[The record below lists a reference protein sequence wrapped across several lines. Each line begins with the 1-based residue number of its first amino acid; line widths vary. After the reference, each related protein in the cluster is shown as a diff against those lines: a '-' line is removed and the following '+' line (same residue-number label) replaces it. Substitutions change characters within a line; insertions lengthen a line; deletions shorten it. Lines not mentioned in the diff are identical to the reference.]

1 MKDIILNENKV
12 LSEKT
17 AVALGIFDGMH
28 RGHRC
33 VIENVC
39 SFRRDGLK
47 TAVFT
52 FSSEKILTK
61 HNKPF
66 RYIYKNQQKLDIL
79 DEYNIDY
86 ICCPE
91 FESVKNMG
99 TAEFAEKILR
109 GKLNAAK
116 VVCGKRFRFG
126 KNAAGDYREL
136 YELGL
141 EYGFEV
147 IAVPPVL
154 DGDMTVS
161 SSAVR
166 TLLADGNIEKA
177 NHLLGKNYEIYGEV
191 VYGNQLGRTIGL
203 PTANIRFSERQLVP
217 HYGAYASETVI
228 DGKKYLSVTDIGTK
242 PTVENNAEP
251 LSETHIIDYSGDIYG
266 KKITVILNRM
276 LRNEMKFSSVEELK
290 NAVNN
295 DIRTVINCRGDHG
308 SPA

>member
-1 MKDIILNENKV
+1 MGWIMNDIILNENTV

-28 RGHRC
+28 KGHRC

-39 SFRRDGLK
+39 SCRRDGLK

-52 FSSEKILTK
+52 FSSEEILTK

-99 TAEFAEKILR
+99 TAEFAKKILK

-154 DGDMTVS
+154 DDDMTIS

-166 TLLADGNIEKA
+166 TLLTDGNIEKA

-228 DGKKYLSVTDIGTK
+228 DGRKYLSVTDIGTK

-266 KKITVILNRM
+266 KKITVSLSRL

-290 NAVNN
+290 NTIDN
-295 DIRTVINCRGDHG
+295 DIRTVINS
-308 SPA
+308 SP

>member
-1 MKDIILNENKV
+1 MKDILKENTV

-28 RGHRC
+28 IGHRS
-33 VIENVC
+33 VIDKVC
-39 SFRRDGLK
+39 SFRSEGLK

-52 FSSEKILTK
+52 FNSEEILTK

-79 DEYNIDY
+79 EKSDIDY

-91 FESVKNMG
+91 FDSVRNMG
-99 TAEFAEKILR
+99 TAEFAERILKE
-109 GKLNAAK
+109 KLNAAK

-126 KNAAGDYREL
+126 RNAAGDYKEL
-136 YELGL
+136 YKLGL

-154 DGDMTVS
+154 DGDISVS
-161 SSAVR
+161 SSAIR
-166 TLLADGNIEKA
+166 SLLSDGRIEKA
-177 NHLLGKNYEIYGEV
+177 NRLLGRNYEIYGEV

-203 PTANIRFSERQLVP
+203 PTANISFSERQLIP
-217 HYGAYASETVI
+217 HYGVYASETVI
-228 DGKKYLSVTDIGTK
+228 DGRKYLSVTDIGTK
-242 PTVENNAEP
+242 PTVEKDIKP

-295 DIRTVINCRGDHG
+295 DIRTVINCRGDHW